1 MRLNRRDFLHTS
13 GALALT
19 AAATKTG
26 PRGAN
31 LVRGLPALVR

>member
-31 LVRGLPALVR
+31 LVMGLPALVR